1 MELSIENLR
10 TIRRISEEQGGF
22 SFEDLREI
30 FGSDLWNW
38 ERLFPEIAMLDFL
51 IQFSGKKTDLEAL
64 QSTILF

>member
-10 TIRRISEEQGGF
+10 TIRRISEEQGRL

-30 FGSDLWNW
+30 FGLDLWDW
-38 ERLFPEIAMLDFL
+38 ERLFPDIQIIDFL

-64 QSTILF
+64 QSTI